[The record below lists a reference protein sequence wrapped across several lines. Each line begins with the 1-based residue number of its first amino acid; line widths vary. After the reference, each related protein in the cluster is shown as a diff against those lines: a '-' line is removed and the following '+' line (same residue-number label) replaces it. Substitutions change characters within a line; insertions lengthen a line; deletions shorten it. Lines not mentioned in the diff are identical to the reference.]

1 MDNHLSHK
9 VCIAPMMDYTN
20 THFRYFL
27 RHLSKNIFLYTEMI
41 SADAIIH
48 GNREKLLKYHQIE
61 HPIALQIGGSNI
73 EKMTE
78 ASLTIDK
85 KDGTSFL
92 ALNWSL
98 DFLALNRADF

>member
-78 ASLTIDK
+78 ASLI
-85 KDGTSFL
+85 GESYG
-92 ALNWSL
+92 
-98 DFLALNRADF
+98 